1 MNRAG
6 MVIYHGIGGGA
17 DLRECGRIADD
28 LGYDSLWV
36 TERYLHEETASMLGY
51 LAAAT
56 SRVKLGVGVLNPF
69 TRHPALLAMMA
80 ATLDRISGGRFVLGM
95 GRSDSF
101 IIEERLGMSYS
112 RSRTRLEEA
121 LTIVRE
127 FLEKGSA
134 SYQGRIFNQPEVN
147 LEMRPV
153 QERLPIYMA
162 AIGPRAL
169 KTAGA
174 LADGVLLNAYV
185 SPGYV
190 KYAVEIVRAASQ
202 EAGRDPNSVRIACML
217 VMRMTPRP
225 EEVRSGLRQRL
236 VRLYSEPNVG
246 EILLETA
253 GFDPGAAT
261 RLRLLYAEGDMK
273 GAVGLV
279 TDEMV
284 DSCYVIGPPEQC
296 REQVEEYVRAGVD
309 EPLLLPRLEDYRD
322 VAEAMARGV

>member
-6 MVIYHGIGGGA
+6 MVIYHGIGGGN
-17 DLRECGRIADD
+17 DLWEYGRIADD

-36 TERYLHEETASMLGY
+36 TERYLHEETSSMLGF

-56 SRVKLGVGVLNPF
+56 SNVKLGVGVVNPF

-80 ATLDRISGGRFVLGM
+80 ATLDRISGGRFILGM

-121 LTIVRE
+121 LKIVRE
-127 FLEKGSA
+127 FLQEGSA
-134 SYQGRIFNQPEVN
+134 SYEGRIFQQPKVS
-147 LEMRPV
+147 LEMRRV

-162 AIGPRAL
+162 AIGPKAL
-169 KTAGA
+169 KAAGA

-190 KYAVEIVRAASQ
+190 KWAANVVRTSAE
-202 EAGRDPNSVRIACML
+202 EAGRDPESVRIACML

-225 EEVRSGLRQRL
+225 DEVRAGLKQRL

-253 GFDPGAAT
+253 GFDPGTAA
-261 RLRLLYAEGDMK
+261 RIRELSAAGDVD
-273 GAVGLV
+273 GAVRLV
-279 TDEMV
+279 TDGMV
-284 DSCYVIGPPEQC
+284 DSCYVIGLPEQC
-296 REQVEEYVRAGVD
+296 RERVEEYAKAGVD
-309 EPLLLPRLEDYRD
+309 EPLLLPRLEDYRET
-322 VAEAMARGV
+322 AEAMAS

>member
-1 MNRAG
+1 
-6 MVIYHGIGGGA
+6 MVIYHGIDGGA
-17 DLRECGRIADD
+17 ALREYGRIADD

-36 TERYLHEETASMLGY
+36 TERYLHEETASMLGF

-56 SRVKLGVGVLNPF
+56 SRVKLGVGVVNPF

-80 ATLDRISGGRFVLGM
+80 ATLDRISGGRFILGM

-101 IIEERLGMSYS
+101 IIEGRLGMSYS

-134 SYQGRIFNQPEVN
+134 SHEGRIFQQPRVS

-190 KYAVEIVRAASQ
+190 EYAVDIVRTSAQ
-202 EAGRDPNSVRIACML
+202 EAGRDPESVRIACML
-217 VMRMTPRP
+217 VMRMTPHP

-236 VRLYSEPNVG
+236 VRLYSEEHVG

-253 GFDPGAAT
+253 GFDPGAAA
-261 RLRLLYAEGDMK
+261 RIRQLDADGDMN
-273 GAVGLV
+273 GAAGLI
-279 TDEMV
+279 TDDMV
-284 DSCYVIGPPEQC
+284 DSCYVIGPPDQC
-296 REQVEEYVRAGVD
+296 KERVEEYMRAGVD
-309 EPLLLPRLEDYRD
+309 EPLLLPRLEDYRN
-322 VAEAMARGV
+322 VAEAMAR

>member
-17 DLRECGRIADD
+17 DLREYGRIADD

-56 SRVKLGVGVLNPF
+56 SRVKLGVGVVNPF

-101 IIEERLGMSYS
+101 IIQERLGMSYS
-112 RSRTRLEEA
+112 RSRTRLQEA

-134 SYQGRIFNQPEVN
+134 SYQGRVFNQPEVS
-147 LEMRPV
+147 LEMKPI
-153 QERLPIYMA
+153 QDRLPIYMA
-162 AIGPRAL
+162 AIGPKAL

-217 VMRMTPRP
+217 VMRMTPHLD
-225 EEVRSGLRQRL
+225 EVRSGLKQRL
-236 VRLYSEPNVG
+236 VRLYSEVHVG
-246 EILLETA
+246 EILLETS

-261 RLRLLYAEGDMK
+261 RIRELSANDDMD
-273 GAVGLV
+273 GAVRLV
-279 TDEMV
+279 TDGMV

-296 REQVEEYVRAGVD
+296 RERVEEYARAGVD

-322 VAEAMARGV
+322 VAEAMAG

>member
-17 DLRECGRIADD
+17 DLREYGRIADD

-56 SRVKLGVGVLNPF
+56 SRVKLGVGVVNPF
-69 TRHPALLAMMA
+69 TRHPTLLAMMA
-80 ATLDRISGGRFVLGM
+80 ATLDRISGGRFILGM

-101 IIEERLGMSYS
+101 IIEDRLGMSYS
-112 RSRTRLEEA
+112 RSRGRLEEA

-134 SYQGRIFNQPEVN
+134 SYQGRVFNQPEVS
-147 LEMRPV
+147 LEMKPI
-153 QERLPIYMA
+153 QDRLPIYMA
-162 AIGPRAL
+162 AIGPKAL

-190 KYAVEIVRAASQ
+190 RYAVGLVKEAAK
-202 EAGRDPNSVRIACML
+202 EAGRDPNSVRVACML
-217 VMRMTPRP
+217 VMRMTPHLD
-225 EEVRSGLRQRL
+225 EVRSGLKQRL
-236 VRLYSEPNVG
+236 VRLYSEVHVG

-253 GFDPGAAT
+253 GFDPGAAP
-261 RLRLLYAEGDMK
+261 RIRELSADDDMD
-273 GAVGLV
+273 GAVRLV
-279 TDEMV
+279 TDDMV

-296 REQVEEYVRAGVD
+296 RERVEEYARAGVD
-309 EPLLLPRLEDYRD
+309 EPLLLPRLEDYRQT
-322 VAEAMARGV
+322 AEAMAG

>member
-1 MNRAG
+1 MNGAG
-6 MVIYHGIGGGA
+6 MVIYHGIDGGN
-17 DLRECGRIADD
+17 DLREYGSIADD
-28 LGYDSLWV
+28 LSYDSLWV

-56 SRVKLGVGVLNPF
+56 SRVKLGVGVVNPF

-80 ATLDRISGGRFVLGM
+80 ATLDRISGGRFVLGV

-153 QERLPIYMA
+153 QEKLPIYMA

-169 KTAGA
+169 KAAGA

-190 KYAVEIVRAASQ
+190 KHAVEIVRAASQ
-202 EAGRDPNSVRIACML
+202 EAGRDPNSVRISCML
-217 VMRMTPRP
+217 VMRMTPGP
-225 EEVRSGLRQRL
+225 EETRPGLKQRL

-253 GFDPGAAT
+253 GFDAGAAT

-279 TDEMV
+279 TDDMV

-296 REQVEEYVRAGVD
+296 RERVEEYVRAGVD
-309 EPLLLPRLEDYRD
+309 EPLLLPRLEDYRN
-322 VAEAMARGV
+322 VAEAMAR

>member
-17 DLRECGRIADD
+17 DLREYGSIADD

-36 TERYLHEETASMLGY
+36 TERYLHEETASMLGF

-56 SRVKLGVGVLNPF
+56 SRVKLGVGVVNPF

-80 ATLDRISGGRFVLGM
+80 ATLDRISVGRFILGM

-112 RSRTRLEEA
+112 RSRARLEEA
-121 LTIVRE
+121 LTIVRA

-134 SYQGRIFNQPEVN
+134 SYQGRIFNQPEVS

-153 QERLPIYMA
+153 QDRLPIYMA
-162 AIGPRAL
+162 AIGPKAL

-190 KYAVEIVRAASQ
+190 KWAVNVVSTSAQ
-202 EAGRDPNSVRIACML
+202 EAGRDPESVRIACML

-236 VRLYSEPNVG
+236 VRLYSEPHVG

-253 GFDPGAAT
+253 GFDPGAAP
-261 RLRLLYAEGDMK
+261 RLRQLYAEDDMD
-273 GAVGLV
+273 GAVRLV
-279 TDEMV
+279 TDDMV

-296 REQVEEYVRAGVD
+296 RERVEEYVRAGVD

-322 VAEAMARGV
+322 VAEAMAG

>member
-1 MNRAG
+1 MNGAG
-6 MVIYHGIGGGA
+6 MVIYHGIDGGN
-17 DLRECGRIADD
+17 DLREYGRIADD

-56 SRVKLGVGVLNPF
+56 SRVKLGVGVVNPF

-80 ATLDRISGGRFVLGM
+80 ATLDRISEGRFILGM

-101 IIEERLGMSYS
+101 IIEGRLGMSYS

-127 FLEKGSA
+127 FLAKGSA
-134 SYQGRIFNQPEVN
+134 SHEGRIFQQPRVS

-190 KYAVEIVRAASQ
+190 KYAVDIVRTSAE
-202 EAGRDPNSVRIACML
+202 EAGRDPESVRIACML
-217 VMRMTPRP
+217 VMRMTPHP

-236 VRLYSEPNVG
+236 VRLYSEAHVG

-253 GFDPGAAT
+253 GFDPGAAA
-261 RLRLLYAEGDMK
+261 RIRQLDAEGDMNS
-273 GAVGLV
+273 GVGLI
-279 TDEMV
+279 TDDMV
-284 DSCYVIGPPEQC
+284 DSCYVIGLPDQC
-296 REQVEEYVRAGVD
+296 EERVKEYVRAGVD
-309 EPLLLPRLEDYRD
+309 EPLLLPRLEDYRN
-322 VAEAMARGV
+322 VAEAMAG

>member
-1 MNRAG
+1 MNSAG
-6 MVIYHGIGGGA
+6 MVIYHGIDGAA
-17 DLRECGRIADD
+17 DLREYGSIADD

-56 SRVKLGVGVLNPF
+56 SRVKLGVGVVNPF

-80 ATLDRISGGRFVLGM
+80 ATLDRISGGRFILGM

-101 IIEERLGMSYS
+101 IVEGRLGMSYS

-134 SYQGRIFNQPEVN
+134 SHEGRIFQQPRVS

-190 KYAVEIVRAASQ
+190 KYAVDIVRTSAR
-202 EAGRDPNSVRIACML
+202 EAGRDPESVQIACML
-217 VMRMTPRP
+217 VMRMTPHP
-225 EEVRSGLRQRL
+225 EEVRAGLRQRL
-236 VRLYSEPNVG
+236 VRLYSEEHVG

-253 GFDPGAAT
+253 GFDPGAAAQV
-261 RLRLLYAEGDMK
+261 RQLDAEGDMN
-273 GAVGLV
+273 GAVRLI
-279 TDEMV
+279 TDDMV
-284 DSCYVIGPPEQC
+284 DSCYVIGPPDQC
-296 REQVEEYVRAGVD
+296 KERVEEYVRAGVD
-309 EPLLLPRLEDYRD
+309 EPLLLPRLEDYRN
-322 VAEAMARGV
+322 VAEAMAR

>member
-6 MVIYHGIGGGA
+6 MVIYHGIGSAA
-17 DLRECGRIADD
+17 DLREYGSIADD

-36 TERYLHEETASMLGY
+36 TERYLHEETSSMLGF

-56 SRVKLGVGVLNPF
+56 SRVKLGVGVVNPF

-80 ATLDRISGGRFVLGM
+80 ATLDRISGGRFILGM

-121 LTIVRE
+121 LKIVRE
-127 FLEKGSA
+127 FLKRVLHLPSGHEYS
-134 SYQGRIFNQPEVN
+134 NQPKVS

-162 AIGPRAL
+162 AIGPKAL

-190 KYAVEIVRAASQ
+190 RYAVNLVREGAVQ
-202 EAGRDPNSVRIACML
+202 AGRDPGSVRIACML
-217 VMRMTPRP
+217 VMRMTPHP
-225 EEVRSGLRQRL
+225 EEVKAGLKQRL
-236 VRLYSEPNVG
+236 VRLYSEELVG

-253 GFDPGAAT
+253 GFDPGVADRIR
-261 RLRLLYAEGDMK
+261 RLSDEGDVD
-273 GAVGLV
+273 GSVGLV

-284 DSCYVIGPPEQC
+284 DSCYVIGPPEQS
-296 REQVEEYVRAGVD
+296 RERLEEYVRAGVE
-309 EPLLLPRLEDYRD
+309 EPLLLPRLEEYQA
-322 VAEAMARGV
+322 VAEAMAS

>member
-6 MVIYHGIGGGA
+6 MVIYHGIGGGN
-17 DLRECGRIADD
+17 DLREYGHIADD

-56 SRVKLGVGVLNPF
+56 SRVKLGVGVVNPF

-101 IIEERLGMSYS
+101 IIEERLGMSHS
-112 RSRTRLEEA
+112 RSRARLEEA
-121 LTIVRE
+121 LKIVRE

-134 SYQGRIFNQPEVN
+134 SYQGRIFNQPEVS

-153 QERLPIYMA
+153 QERVPIYMA
-162 AIGPRAL
+162 AIGPKAL

-190 KYAVEIVRAASQ
+190 KWAVDVVRTSAQ
-202 EAGRDPNSVRIACML
+202 EAGRDPESVRIACML
-217 VMRMTPRP
+217 VMRMTPNP
-225 EEVRSGLRQRL
+225 EEVRQGLKQKL
-236 VRLYSEPNVG
+236 VRLYAEPHVG
-246 EILLETA
+246 ETLLETA
-253 GFDPGAAT
+253 GFDPGTAG
-261 RLRLLYAEGDMK
+261 RLRRLYADDDMD
-273 GAVGLV
+273 GAVRLV
-279 TDEMV
+279 TDNMV

-296 REQVEEYVRAGVD
+296 RERVEEYVRAGVD

-322 VAEAMARGV
+322 VAEAMAG

>member
-17 DLRECGRIADD
+17 DLREYGRIADD

-56 SRVKLGVGVLNPF
+56 SRVKLGVGVVNPF

-80 ATLDRISGGRFVLGM
+80 ATLDRISGGRFILGM

-101 IIEERLGMSYS
+101 IIEDRLGMSYS
-112 RSRTRLEEA
+112 RSRGRLEEA

-134 SYQGRIFNQPEVN
+134 SYQGRVFNQPEVS

-162 AIGPRAL
+162 AIGPKAL

-190 KYAVEIVRAASQ
+190 KWAVNVVRTSAQ
-202 EAGRDPNSVRIACML
+202 EAGRDPESVRIACML
-217 VMRMTPRP
+217 VLRMTPHP
-225 EEVRSGLRQRL
+225 EEVRPGLKQRL
-236 VRLYSEPNVG
+236 VRLYSEAHVG

-253 GFDPGAAT
+253 RFDPGAAP
-261 RLRLLYAEGDMK
+261 RLRQLYADDDMD
-273 GAVGLV
+273 GAVRLV
-279 TDEMV
+279 TDDMV

-296 REQVEEYVRAGVD
+296 RERVEEYVTAGVD
-309 EPLLLPRLEDYRD
+309 EPLLLPRLEDYRQT
-322 VAEAMARGV
+322 AEAMAG